1 MQTNF
6 MYLRLL
12 LLVMDIWKGLKKQ
25 SDYEKKI
32 IQARHSGLSFCE
44 LSELE
49 QRIAIDQIMFRGAAS
64 SGSSLPQTEV
74 FATFISEEITEI
86 ILNFGYEE
94 YTLAEFL
101 LAIRFNSIGTTKN
114 PSGQDLEQI
123 QFHGNCI
130 NTVYLAKI
138 FNNYQVIRN
147 NLDAKLKTVI
157 NGHV

>member
-1 MQTNF
+1 M
-6 MYLRLL
+6 
-12 LLVMDIWKGLKKQ
+12 
-25 SDYEKKI
+25 
-32 IQARHSGLSFCE
+32 SFCE

-138 FNNYQVIRN
+138 FDFII
-147 NLDAKLKTVI
+147 K
-157 NGHV
+157 